1 MKNGH
6 FLFCEL
12 GLCRS
17 QINKKLKLENVL
29 VIIVCSPEL
38 LIKKKKKV
46 CSPELV
52 IMMLM
57 LFHSSS

>member
-17 QINKKLKLENVL
+17 QINQKLKLANVL
-29 VIIVCSPEL
+29 VIIVCSL
-38 LIKKKKKV
+38 
-46 CSPELV
+46 ELV

-57 LFHSSS
+57 SLNSSS

>member
-38 LIKKKKKV
+38 
-46 CSPELV
+46 V

-57 LFHSSS
+57 SFHSSS